1 MMLRGRRPNLEGGPA
16 RRNASAVA
24 IVLTFAQA
32 GVYKAATQPGNTH
45 VLRFIGSFFGAIFT
59 MVTMGLLFAALTIG
73 GVFYMFSRDLPSH
86 ESLANYAPPTISR
99 IYSAEGRIMD
109 EFATERRL
117 FVPISDIPDLVKDAF
132 ISAEDKHFY
141 THAGYDVEGMVA
153 AARDAIISRGKNTRG
168 ASTITQQ
175 VMKNFLLSGD
185 RSAERKIKEIILA
198 SRLEETLSKDKI
210 LELYLN
216 EIFLGQNSYG
226 VAAAA
231 QTYFNKALADLS
243 PHEAAMLAAMPK
255 APSDF
260 HPVRNK
266 DRLLERRNYV
276 LREMWQNGYLDEAT
290 YTAEKEAPLQS
301 VQAGDFPAY
310 RNVLPPR
317 DYFTDE
323 IRRQL
328 SGTFG
333 ESEFFSGGLSI
344 RATQDPEFQKLAAE
358 ALRDGLEK
366 YDRSQG
372 VWHGTGKVLTPDQLA
387 DWRVALPEVVGLPRD
402 VEGWHAAVVLE
413 VGDQTATL
421 GIEGIEDGVDT
432 SVTAKDVTWAR
443 KRNPDGS
450 LGKKAEVPGDLVA
463 VGDIVMVRAVT
474 NDEDGSFQRWSLRQ
488 VPEVQG
494 GFMAMDVNTGRVI
507 AMQGGFSYQ
516 DSVFNRATQALRQP
530 GSSFKPFVYAAALDS
545 GFTPATIIIDAPIE
559 IDTPQGLWTP
569 KNSSNKFYGPTPMR
583 TGIEQS
589 RNLMTIRIAQEVTM
603 ETVGSYAERF
613 GVYDKLQ
620 PVLANALGAQ
630 ETTLFKM
637 VAAYAMFANGGERVE
652 PTLVDRVQDRYG
664 RTIFRH
670 DTRTCEDCSA
680 QSLPEGAG
688 VTLTSNRERVMNAIT
703 AYQLTSM
710 MEGVIKRGSGSG
722 VNLPVPVA
730 GKTGTT
736 NDAKDVWFVGFTS
749 NIVAGCYMGFDTPRT
764 LGPGA
769 FGGTLCVP
777 IFQAF
782 MEKAVARFGGT
793 QFKVPPGG
801 HFINIDRFTGA
812 QLPEGAT
819 GENVQAEYFRD
830 GEEPVFGLGALVD
843 GGFGMGENLPLFA
856 TGEFENL
863 QLETVTTSDGATKN
877 VPKKADFGS
886 LSAGGLY

>member
-1 MMLRGRRPNLEGGPA
+1 M
-16 RRNASAVA
+16 
-24 IVLTFAQA
+24 
-32 GVYKAATQPGNTH
+32 
-45 VLRFIGSFFGAIFT
+45 LRFIGSFFGAIFT

-73 GVFYMFSRDLPSH
+73 GIFYMYSRDLPSSA
-86 ESLANYAPPTISR
+86 SLANYAPPTISR
-99 IYSAEGRIMD
+99 IYSAEGAVMD
-109 EFATERRL
+109 EFATERRI
-117 FVPISDIPDLVKDAF
+117 FVPIGDIPDLVKDAF

-141 THAGYDVEGMVA
+141 THAGYDVEGMIA
-153 AARDAIISRGKNTRG
+153 AARDAIVSRGKNTRG

-198 SRLEETLSKDKI
+198 ARLEKTLSKDKI

-231 QTYFNKALADLS
+231 QTYFNKDLADLS
-243 PHEAAMLAAMPK
+243 PHEAATLASMPK
-255 APSDF
+255 APSDY

-266 DRLLERRNYV
+266 DKLLERRNYV
-276 LREMWQNGYLDEAT
+276 LQQMFQNGYLDQAA
-290 YTAEKEAPLQS
+290 YNVEKDAPLQS
-301 VQAGDFPAY
+301 VQNGDFPAY

-344 RATQDPEFQKLAAE
+344 RATQDPELQKLAAD
-358 ALRDGLEK
+358 ALREGLEK
-366 YDRSQG
+366 YDRAQA
-372 VWHGTGKVLTPDQLA
+372 VWRGTGKTLKPDDLAGGKWRAALA
-387 DWRVALPEVVGLPRD
+387 DIAGLPRD
-402 VEGWHAAVVLE
+402 VTDWHAAVVLQT
-413 VGDQTATL
+413 GADTATL
-421 GIEGIEDGVDT
+421 GIEGVDDGTDT
-432 SVTAKDVTWAR
+432 TVPAKDVTWAR
-443 KRNPDGS
+443 KRNSDGT
-450 LGKKAEVPGDLVA
+450 LAKKAKVPADLVS

-474 NDEDGSFQRWSLRQ
+474 AADGSFDHWSLRQ

-494 GFMAMDVNTGRVI
+494 GFMAMDVNTGRVM
-507 AMQGGFSYQ
+507 AMQGGFSYES
-516 DSVFNRATQALRQP
+516 SVFNRATQAARQP

-559 IDTPQGLWTP
+559 VDTPQGLWTP
-569 KNSSNKFYGPTPMR
+569 QNSTGKYYGPTPMR

-589 RNLMTIRIAQEVTM
+589 RNLMTIRIAQAVGM
-603 ETVGSYAERF
+603 ETVASYAERF
-613 GVYDKLQ
+613 GVYTKLQ
-620 PVLANALGAQ
+620 PLLANALGSQ

-664 RTIFRH
+664 KTIYRH
-670 DTRTCEDCSA
+670 DTRTCEDCA
-680 QSLPEGAG
+680 ADSLPDGQA
-688 VTLTSNRERVMNAIT
+688 VNINSDRERVMNAIT

-722 VNLPVPVA
+722 VHLSVPVA

-736 NDAKDVWFVGFTS
+736 NDAKDVWFIGFTS

-782 MEKAVARFGGT
+782 MEKAVQRFGGT
-793 QFKVPPGG
+793 AFKVPPGG
-801 HFINIDRFTGA
+801 HFINIDRYSGA
-812 QLPEGAT
+812 QLPDGAT
-819 GENVQAEYFRD
+819 GANVQPEYFRD
-830 GEEPVFGLGALVD
+830 GEEPVFGLGAIVD

-856 TGEFENL
+856 VGETDSGAT
-863 QLETVTTSDGATKN
+863 QAVTTSDGQTKAI
-877 VPKKADFGS
+877 PKKANFGS
-886 LSAGGLY
+886 LSSGGLY